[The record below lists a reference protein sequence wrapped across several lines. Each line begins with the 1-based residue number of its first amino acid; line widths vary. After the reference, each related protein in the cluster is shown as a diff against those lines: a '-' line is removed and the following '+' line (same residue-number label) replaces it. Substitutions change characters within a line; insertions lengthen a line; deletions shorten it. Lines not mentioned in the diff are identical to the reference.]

1 MARVKASFNNQ
12 QGELLAGLLETPDS
26 ETKAYALFAHCFT
39 CSKDIAV
46 TSRIT
51 RALANKGIAVL
62 RFDFT
67 GLGNSD
73 GDFANTNFS
82 SNINDLIQAASY
94 LEEKY
99 AAPVM
104 IIGHSLG
111 GAAVLAAAQSIPSIK
126 AVVTIGAPATGQHV
140 EHLFANAKDEIV
152 NNDEALVDLA
162 GRKFTIKK
170 QFVDDINSY
179 IDTSHI
185 SQLGMALLILHSP
198 VDETVSIDE
207 AAKIYSAAKHPKSF
221 ISLDKADH
229 LLTRREDSE
238 YVASVISSWAGRYL
252 DITDV
257 NKEASSAPA
266 PAPDIERGHVLVTE
280 QNKKFTRKIY
290 SEDHQLIADE
300 PLSVGGSNLGPNP
313 YELLL
318 ASLGACTSMT
328 IRMYAN
334 RKKINLNDVEVTLKH
349 DRIHAEDCADGE
361 TQTGFVDKIEKTIKL
376 EGSLTGAER
385 QRILEIAD
393 MCPVHKTL
401 HNEIQIKSKL
411 I

>member
-266 PAPDIERGHVLVTE
+266 PDIERGHVLVTE